1 MTLDEIFI
9 KHGTDKGSKAGHNYA
24 PYYEKHLPKEI
35 NSLVEVGAWKGAG
48 IKSFKEWYDHKGTF
62 YVIERYIHGH
72 GLASVGQLQALGI
85 HFFDGDHDDEKFLKS
100 IKEKFTVVVEDG
112 SHHWFSQI
120 IIFKNLFVNNLESGG
135 WYVVE
140 DVFDDVY
147 WSQNNKVTKNI
158 EAILKGW
165 QTDKSL
171 ESQLISKEESDVI
184 SNMIDEV
191 HIYHNIIFIKKK

>member
-9 KHGTDKGSKAGHNYA
+9 KNDTDKSSLSHNYS
-24 PYYEKHLPKEI
+24 PLYEKHLPKEI

-48 IKSFKEWYDHKGTF
+48 IRSFKEWYQDKGKF
-62 YVIERYIHGH
+62 FVIERYIDGH
-72 GLASVGQLQALGI
+72 GLATVAELQVSGI
-85 HFFDGDHDDEKFLKS
+85 GFFDGDHDDENFLKR
-100 IKEKFTVVVEDG
+100 IKEKFTVIIEDG

-140 DVFDDVY
+140 DVFDDKY
-147 WSQNNKVTKNI
+147 WSQNNKVDENI
-158 EAILKGW
+158 ESILKMW
-165 QTDKSL
+165 QTDKSV
-171 ESQLISKEESDVI
+171 ESQIISRAESDVI
-184 SNMIDEV
+184 SGMIDEV